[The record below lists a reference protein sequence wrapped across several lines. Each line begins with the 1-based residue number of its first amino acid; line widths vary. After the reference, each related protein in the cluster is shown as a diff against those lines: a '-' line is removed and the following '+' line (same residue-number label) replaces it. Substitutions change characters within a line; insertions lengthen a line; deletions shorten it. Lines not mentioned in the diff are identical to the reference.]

1 MAITENKNSSL
12 HYDETSKYGRKT
24 GSIQVTAGGRS
35 YAVGPFDED
44 ICTAERQF
52 DSEKKLFGKNYKA
65 SKVKKTDQLPKILL
79 NLKNTM
85 IEKTQHE

>member
-1 MAITENKNSSL
+1 MAIAENKNSSL

-52 DSEKKLFGKNYKA
+52 DSEKKIVWKELQ
-65 SKVKKTDQLPKILL
+65 SI
-79 NLKNTM
+79 
-85 IEKTQHE
+85 